1 MRYLFVFLAAVLLS
15 SSAVAA
21 TVIRISNPS
30 IRATAP
36 GQDSASL
43 QFSILSSAPARIV
56 RVSSPVAGT
65 VEIHSMTQKNGVM
78 KMHPVKVIG
87 LIPGKG
93 YNLANHG
100 QHVMLLNL
108 KQPLKAG
115 DKVPFTV
122 TVMLSRG
129 GEKLKHAIAIVSPLD
144 AGPQTKG
151 GGMPAP
157 AMPEM
162 PDPDM

>member
-1 MRYLFVFLAAVLLS
+1 MRYLIVFLAAMLLS

-21 TVIRISNPS
+21 TIIRIANPS
-30 IRATAP
+30 VRATAP

-43 QFSILSSAPARIV
+43 QFSILSSAPASIV
-56 RVSSPVAGT
+56 KVSSPVAGT
-65 VEIHSMTQKNGVM
+65 VELHSMTQENGMM
-78 KMHPVKVIG
+78 KMHPIKVIG

-115 DKVPFTV
+115 DKLPFTV
-122 TVMLSRG
+122 TIELNRG
-129 GEKLKHAIAIVSPLD
+129 GTREIHGVAKVGPLD
-144 AGPQTKG
+144 AGHEVKG
-151 GGMPAP
+151 KTPAPAP
-157 AMPEM
+157 AMPDM
-162 PDPDM
+162 PDM